1 MIFQSALS
9 DLAQALKRRAETAPE
24 TVRAERAERLR
35 RHIDEYLIPR
45 ARSLTSPLVVVIL
58 GSTGS
63 GKSSLFNAIADGPL
77 SPSGLLRPTT
87 RRPVA
92 LVNPSDQSA
101 LRNGDILSGFVA
113 RDTID
118 LIIDQDA
125 PRGLVI
131 VDSPDFDSVEL
142 ANRQLAVE
150 LLETADLVIFVTT
163 VTRYADQVPWAI
175 LDRAHQ
181 RRVPLL
187 AVINRMPPEG
197 ADADE
202 VFRDYR
208 SMLAQSRLGEHGAF
222 GQLDVVSVEE
232 GAFDRDRDA
241 LRSDAVQ
248 PILEAIE
255 RLRSN
260 EQERRTLAL
269 QSFGAALSG
278 LPAAVEELARE
289 IDDEQRSA
297 RALVAAAEASYRTGR
312 QSLTFEI
319 ERGTFLRTEVL
330 RRWLDFVQAGPLA
343 RFLSEGIGRVA
354 ANIRN
359 MLTASRRAPAHEVR
373 EATFSDL
380 VASAVHHADDSAR
393 HTANVWIDDHYG
405 AMSLG
410 ADESLW
416 GASPDLGEHLHRDL
430 EAWTEEIATQ
440 IKAIG
445 EQRKGW
451 ARAASVGLNVLG
463 TGAILAVFIHTGGLT
478 GAEVGIG
485 AATALVNQKLLEAI
499 FGEANVAA
507 FVAKA
512 RVRLSEILDSTFVR
526 EKQRFLASI
535 DSLIA
540 ASDLASQMRASA
552 REVGEGDDT

>member
-1 MIFQSALS
+1 MILQSALS
-9 DLAQALKRRAETAPE
+9 DLATALKRRAETAPE

-35 RHIDEYLIPR
+35 RHVDEYLIPR
-45 ARSLTSPLVVVIL
+45 ARSLTSPLVVVLL

-63 GKSSLFNAIADGPL
+63 GKSSLFNAIADGPQ

-92 LVNPSDQSA
+92 LVNPSDQPA

-118 LIIDQDA
+118 LIVDQDA

-150 LLETADLVIFVTT
+150 LLEAADLVIFVTT

-187 AVINRMPPEG
+187 AVINRMPLEG

-202 VFRDYR
+202 VLRDYR

-232 GAFDRDRDA
+232 GALDRDRDA

-248 PILEAIE
+248 PILDAIE
-255 RLRSN
+255 RLRSS
-260 EQERRTLAL
+260 EQARRTLAM
-269 QSFGAALSG
+269 QSLGAALSG

-312 QSLTFEI
+312 QALIFEV

-359 MLTASRRAPAHEVR
+359 LFSASRKAPAQEVR

-380 VASAVHHADDSAR
+380 VASAVHHADESAR
-393 HTANVWIDDHYG
+393 RTANVWIDDHYG
-405 AMSLG
+405 AISLA
-410 ADESLW
+410 ADEFLW

-485 AATALVNQKLLEAI
+485 AATALVNQKILEAI

-512 RVRLSEILDSTFVR
+512 RVRLSEILDATFVR

-535 DSLIA
+535 DSLVA